1 MAKPVRCAA
10 QPIVPMLSQK
20 TKYALQALAHLAAT
34 YGQGPVLIP
43 IIAEHKK
50 IPLRFLENIL
60 HELKQ
65 DGLLKSTRG
74 RQGGYELINDPHTIR
89 LADVIRKV
97 EGPIAMLSCVSLH
110 FYQRCPGCP
119 EDHCGLNKVMVD
131 ARDAIL
137 SVLEGKSLADIQ
149 DY

>member
-1 MAKPVRCAA
+1 
-10 QPIVPMLSQK
+10 MLSQK
-20 TKYALQALAHLAAT
+20 TKYALQALAHLASA
-34 YGQGPVLIP
+34 YGSGPVLIP
-43 IIAEHKK
+43 VIAENKK

-65 DGLLKSTRG
+65 AGMLRSTRG
-74 RQGGYELINDPHTIR
+74 RQGGYELINPPNTIR

-110 FYQRCPGCP
+110 FYQRCPGCT
-119 EDHCGLNKVMVD
+119 EDHCGLNKVMID

-137 SVLEGKSLADIQ
+137 TVLEGKTLSDIV
-149 DY
+149 DD